1 MDKQDLDR
9 QIIKLLEEN
18 PDISAKDIS
27 SRLAIPEEEILR
39 TMKRLSDTNPKIMI
53 VDDEPDATIATRR
66 ALEMEGYTVLDARNG
81 KEGLKLLETETPDL
95 ILLDVMMPE
104 MDGFEVCR
112 ILREDNKHKHI
123 PIIMLTAK
131 GELDDRIEGLEIG
144 SDDYI
149 TKPYNLRELKARI
162 RTVLR
167 RSQD

>member
-9 QIIKLLEEN
+9 QIIKLLEED

-27 SRLAIPEEEILR
+27 SRLALPEEEV
-39 TMKRLSDTNPKIMI
+39 TKQMERLSDTKQKILI

-66 ALEMEGYTVLDARNG
+66 SLEMDGYTVLDARNG
-81 KEGLKLLETETPDL
+81 KEALKLLETEIPDL

-112 ILREDNKHKHI
+112 ILREDEDRKHI

-131 GELDDRIEGLEIG
+131 GEINDRIEGLEIG

-162 RTVLR
+162 RTILR